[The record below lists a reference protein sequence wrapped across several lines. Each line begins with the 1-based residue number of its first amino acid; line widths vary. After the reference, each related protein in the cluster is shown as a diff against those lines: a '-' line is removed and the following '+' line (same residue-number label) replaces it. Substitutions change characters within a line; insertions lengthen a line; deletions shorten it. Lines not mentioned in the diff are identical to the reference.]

1 MNPQQQSFLFPKP
14 GVTPPRRRNTVIEAG
29 AGTGKT
35 TAIVAEV
42 LKILLSDESV
52 APERIVLMTF
62 TEKAAG
68 EIADRIHD
76 ALESVAQTLMS
87 APDGQERPS
96 HICWPAESPQPP
108 FAVPRDRMDSYRETC
123 RKQLERIDGLRSQ
136 TIHSFCQS
144 LLRMFPIEAG
154 LDPQFRI
161 IEGFERS
168 LLYSQLYDK
177 WADQETRIANDPG
190 ILSQWEALLAHTGYL
205 FRIREMVYSLAGRRD
220 LLDDDTYT
228 LGELDE
234 IAGDIEHAVAAL
246 RAAPPASADDDPIS
260 RLIAYVQRSPLP
272 PASVDAWI
280 EYFAPVA
287 SDIRSADLPMSRAMA
302 SIKNALKVL
311 RADGRKGN
319 SIFDALVSHR
329 AAVALIALTRRFVSF
344 LDDEKRLLGVADF
357 DDLLI
362 RTAALLED
370 PQIAE
375 RVRQQFDFIFVDEF
389 QDTDRTQARIIE
401 RLASDRLGAWVEG
414 KTLIVGDPKQSIYG
428 FRRADP
434 ETYRR
439 FSDQLTSAGG
449 EHRLLRDQ
457 YRTHPHLLGAFN
469 SMFQR
474 VFANS
479 GWDANVFRPAYH
491 DLRPALASHGQ
502 EKERITFLHA
512 PTTEGRE
519 RQLGE
524 AEVIA
529 EWIRSRGGE
538 LRDYAI
544 LLRRLSKLDLYLDT
558 FDRYGID
565 YVLPPT
571 RAFLDRRAAV
581 DIVAV
586 LRAIAYPFDLGSQ
599 VSAARTPYI
608 ALTDEEI
615 AEGVL
620 GESAT
625 WSTFNTRIAEYRA
638 AAKHLDVSGTI
649 DLIVESSNIETIYEA
664 STEGRR
670 ALRHLEHLRA
680 MAFVYDQ
687 KSGGSI
693 RQFVGEIDRRRSEPD
708 EMEPS
713 LADDDSNAVRIL
725 SVHAAKGLE
734 FDTVILPDLTFPLRG
749 SDTMQVFAV
758 EEPRSLVLTGS
769 AQTFSA
775 QFRST
780 DAGTELKKVGSEREE
795 AENRRLFY
803 VAVTRAKN
811 EIVFVCNPSQHRIG
825 FFATLCGTFDFDK
838 SALESMWPAGDGR
851 MGVAL
856 HAGENIVNAT
866 FEKITPGDASGRRKR
881 LVDEALEQQLAAG
894 QIVPIEIAPLS
905 RSIDTLPPGEAA
917 IGKASGA
924 NRAAGILLHRVLELW
939 DGDADLEKILRD
951 AAAECAAGDRELSAV
966 RQRLATVRD
975 SASFSRIIRGETVAR
990 ELSIRFV
997 DETGTLVEKR
1007 IDRLIR
1013 ENGGEI
1019 VVDYKSGAPDPE
1031 RLARDRDQV
1040 TGYCRAVEKMT
1051 GRPCAGLL
1059 WYIDAGNDRI
1069 VEALE
1074 SPRNA
1079 AV

>member
-1 MNPQQQSFLFPKP
+1 VNPQQQSFLFPKP
-14 GVTPPRRRNTVIEAG
+14 GGTPPRRRNTVIEAG

-42 LKILLSDESV
+42 LKILLSDENV
-52 APERIVLMTF
+52 LPERIVLMTF

-68 EIADRIHD
+68 EIADRIHGALAEIESQFESSERVVWPQASAQPLFEVPAALRD
-76 ALESVAQTLMS
+76 A
-87 APDGQERPS
+87 
-96 HICWPAESPQPP
+96 C
-108 FAVPRDRMDSYRETC
+108 RETC

-177 WADQETRIANDPG
+177 WADQETRVAADPQ
-190 ILSQWEALLAHTGYL
+190 ILAQWEALLAHTGYL
-205 FRIREMVYSLAGRRD
+205 FRIREMVFSLVNRRD
-220 LLDDDTYT
+220 LLEDETYT
-228 LGELDE
+228 LGEIEE

-246 RAAPPASADDDPIS
+246 RFAPLTSATDDAIA
-260 RLIAYVQRSPLP
+260 RLIEHARSTPLP
-272 PASVDAWI
+272 PPSIDAWI

-287 SDIRSADLPMSRAMA
+287 GNIRATDLPKTQAMA
-302 SIKNALKVL
+302 SVKNALKSL
-311 RADGRKGN
+311 RASDKKGS
-319 SIFDALVSHR
+319 SIHDALVSHR
-329 AAVALIALTRRFVSF
+329 AAVALVALTRRFISF

-370 PQIAE
+370 AQIAE

-401 RLASDRLGAWVEG
+401 RLAADRFGAWVEG

-449 EHRLLRDQ
+449 EHRLLKDQ
-457 YRTHPHLLGAFN
+457 YRTHPRLLEAFN
-469 SMFQR
+469 AMFQQ

-491 DLRPALASHGQ
+491 DLRPARRSQ
-502 EKERITFLHA
+502 DEDRERITFLHT
-512 PTTEGRE
+512 PITPGRE
-519 RQLGE
+519 RQIDE

-529 EWIRSRGGE
+529 EWILARGGD
-538 LRDYAI
+538 LRNYAI
-544 LLRRLSKLDLYLDT
+544 LLRRLSKLDHYLDT
-558 FDRYGID
+558 FDRYEID

-586 LRAIAYPFDLGSQ
+586 LRAIAYPFDRGAQ
-599 VSAARTPYI
+599 VSAARTPYF

-620 GESAT
+620 SSLSPQAGEGTPWAT
-625 WSTFNTRIAEYRA
+625 FLSRIDEYRGGA
-638 AAKHLDVSGTI
+638 SHLDVSGTI
-649 DLIVESSNIETIYEA
+649 DLIVESSGIESIYEA
-664 STEGRR
+664 TTEGRR
-670 ALRHLEHLRA
+670 SLRHLEHLRA
-680 MAFVYDQ
+680 IAFVYDQ
-687 KSGGSI
+687 KSSGSI
-693 RQFVGEIDRRRSEPD
+693 RQFVTEIDRRRSEPD

-769 AQTFSA
+769 AQSLSA

-780 DAGTELKKVGSEREE
+780 IAQAELKKVGSEREE

-811 EIVFVCNPSQHRIG
+811 EVVFVCNPEQHRMG
-825 FFATLCGTFDFDK
+825 FFATLCGTFAFDK
-838 SALESMWPAGDGR
+838 AALESHFPGDDGRTSVALRAGD
-851 MGVAL
+851 
-856 HAGENIVNAT
+856 NIVHVC
-866 FEKITPGDASGRRKR
+866 FEKLTPGDASARRKR
-881 LVDEALEQQLAAG
+881 LADPRLEQQLASG
-894 QIVPIEIAPLS
+894 DIVPVEIAPLV
-905 RSIDTLPPGEAA
+905 RSIETLSTADAA
-917 IGKASGA
+917 IGKSSGG

-939 DGDADLEKILRD
+939 DGIADPDELLRN
-951 AAAECAAGDRELSAV
+951 AAVECAANVRAINVV
-966 RQRLATVRD
+966 RQRLNVIRHSPAFD
-975 SASFSRIIRGETVAR
+975 RIIRGETVAR
-990 ELSIRFV
+990 ELTIRFV
-997 DETGTLVEKR
+997 DENGALVERR
-1007 IDRLIR
+1007 IDRIIR
-1013 ENGGEI
+1013 ENGAEV
-1019 VVDYKSGAPDPE
+1019 VVDYKSGSPDPE
-1031 RLARDRDQV
+1031 RLVRDRDQV
-1040 TGYCRAVEKMT
+1040 SRYCHAIEPMT
-1051 GRPCAGLL
+1051 GRPCAGIL
-1059 WYIDAGNDRI
+1059 WYIDADNDSI
-1069 VEALE
+1069 VEAVE